1 MLAGHEEE
9 TGGNASDTD
18 EIGEEYEGEEQLA
31 TVTVVEDFDPA
42 SLLHG
47 PLQNSRG
54 HSSDLASSP
63 SASRVKEKVK
73 ERIQHETVVIQRK
86 STKNRKPKYQTK
98 AARAAERAKQKARH
112 TAKAERAGGKVSR
125 IRKKRQR

>member
-1 MLAGHEEE
+1 MLAGHEEEE
-9 TGGNASDTD
+9 TGGNASDP

-54 HSSDLASSP
+54 HSSDLSGSLP
-63 SASRVKEKVK
+63 ASRVKGKVK
-73 ERIQHETVVIQRK
+73 EKVQHETVVVEKK

-112 TAKAERAGGKVSR
+112 TAKAERAGGKAPR
-125 IRKKRQR
+125 IQKKKKR